1 MAAPAPRHTHLTDD
15 EYFALELGS
24 KDKHQLWSGEV
35 FAMAGGS
42 FAHNVITTNVAA
54 TLRAS
59 LRGGPYRVSSPD
71 QRIAIGPEGTYL
83 YPDAVVV
90 CGNPEFGKHATLRNP
105 ALVVEVLSESTE
117 SFDRGEKFDA
127 YAKLPSLMHV
137 VFVSARQ
144 RRVEH
149 FERQPDGV
157 TWRMRAAGG
166 TETLT
171 IASPAVSLPL
181 DEVYLDADA
190 LVATEA
196 AEHRLRTSE

>member
-1 MAAPAPRHTHLTDD
+1 MAAPAPRRTHLTDD
-15 EYFALELGS
+15 EYFALELSS
-24 KDKHQLWSGEV
+24 KDKHQLWLGEV

-42 FAHNVITTNVAA
+42 FAHNVISTNVAA

-59 LRGGPYRVSSPD
+59 LRGGPCRVSSAD

-90 CGNPEFGKHATLRNP
+90 CGPAELGKHATLRNP
-105 ALVVEVLSESTE
+105 TLVVEVLSESTE

-127 YAKLPSLMHV
+127 YAKIPSLLHV

-149 FERQPDGV
+149 FERQPDQV
-157 TWRMRAAGG
+157 TWRMRTAGG
-166 TETLT
+166 AEVLT
-171 IASPAVSLPL
+171 IGAPAISLPL
-181 DEVYLDADA
+181 DEIYLDADA

-196 AEHRLRTSE
+196 AEHRMRSSE